1 MISKI
6 NEEPK
11 GESWKGYSVL
21 FDPDAQSL
29 ANMDYAWSLHALEPS
44 PKANWVTT
52 LLFAYKELQDYNTH
66 NGTGTEIITVAIHP
80 SSVCQEFVYLSNSLA
95 VPFSYTLMCPDLGQ
109 SGSLAIWF

>member
-29 ANMDYAWSLHALEPS
+29 ANMDYA
-44 PKANWVTT
+44 
-52 LLFAYKELQDYNTH
+52 
-66 NGTGTEIITVAIHP
+66 
-80 SSVCQEFVYLSNSLA
+80 
-95 VPFSYTLMCPDLGQ
+95 
-109 SGSLAIWF
+109 